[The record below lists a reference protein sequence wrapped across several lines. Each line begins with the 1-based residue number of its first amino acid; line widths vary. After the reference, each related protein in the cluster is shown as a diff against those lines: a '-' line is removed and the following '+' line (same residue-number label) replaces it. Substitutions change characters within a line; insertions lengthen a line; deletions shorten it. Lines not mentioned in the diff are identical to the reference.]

1 MKKKNVLKIKKKTT
15 NTSKWLKQKLN
26 YNQKPANAQ
35 TTHIQKK
42 ELKISA
48 ILIFP
53 TFQWIPFQV
62 TQRNM
67 NMLGLNEGLL
77 IKQVNFIKFC
87 F

>member
-1 MKKKNVLKIKKKTT
+1 MIETKTQLQPK
-15 NTSKWLKQKLN
+15 TSKGSDDS
-26 YNQKPANAQ
+26 
-35 TTHIQKK
+35 HSKK

-48 ILIFP
+48 IFIFP

-67 NMLGLNEGLL
+67 NMLGLNKGLL
-77 IKQVNFIKFC
+77 IKQINFIKFS